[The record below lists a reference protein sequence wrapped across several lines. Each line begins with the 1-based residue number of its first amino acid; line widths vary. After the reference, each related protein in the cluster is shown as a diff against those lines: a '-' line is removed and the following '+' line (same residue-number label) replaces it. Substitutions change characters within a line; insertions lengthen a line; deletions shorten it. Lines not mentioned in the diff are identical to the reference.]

1 MDHSSQLVL
10 ASLVGLLA
18 GALPLAWRLRRLVL
32 ECHSLHYALMNLPG
46 AYVLWGAD
54 DRLVASNEAYRQL
67 HPQAFRDLGHRPRY
81 VDFMRY
87 SLACDLTPE
96 QEAAALAD
104 RMQGHRRDDRL
115 AHERLFPGNKWMRVT
130 KMTLPDGRVFT
141 IALDVTALR
150 RRGLELDQA
159 QRVANLGT
167 WRLAEDDTLHLGGV
181 VAQLH
186 GLAAEAD
193 PRTLDDLLRRA
204 DPGDR
209 ASLLAAV
216 AASRSGREGFEAE
229 YRVVDPK
236 GRPRSLS
243 VTVRPDRP
251 EDGVGTDIFA
261 VVQDTTERRRHEAQ
275 LRHLAYYDPL
285 TGLANRA
292 LFQREVRRGLREIAE
307 SGGQAALILLDLD
320 HFKEV
325 NDTLGHTVGDDL
337 LVALAKI
344 MMGCVR
350 PRDMLARL
358 GGDEFA
364 LFLPDVK
371 DAGDVIL
378 VIERLRAATL
388 EPVHLDGVELWVKL
402 SIGAAIGPGDGHD
415 LETLSRNADLALY
428 RVKAEGRDGYCFFDA
443 EMYETTRDRLSLTQD
458 LRAALEGDLLELHYQ
473 PQVCLRRRVVTGCEA
488 LLRWT
493 HPTRGAVPPSTFIPV
508 AESSSL
514 IGELGVWVLRRACR
528 EAARFMAGRP
538 DLRVSVNVSATQFW
552 QMDMVAEVEA
562 ALAESGLE
570 PSQLCLELTESLLVD
585 RSRLR
590 AIESIAELDRMGV
603 RMAIDDFGTGYSSL
617 AYLRDLPFDELK
629 IDRGF
634 VAGCDSDPTKRALLE
649 GMVGLGHGLGLKL
662 VAEGVET
669 EAEVETLQALRCD
682 GVQGYRFGRPVP
694 PRLLPALIE
703 TAEHD
708 LQGLEAREL
717 VSG

>member
-1 MDHSSQLVL
+1 M
-10 ASLVGLLA
+10 
-18 GALPLAWRLRRLVL
+18 P
-32 ECHSLHYALMNLPG
+32 
-46 AYVLWGAD
+46 
-54 DRLVASNEAYRQL
+54 
-67 HPQAFRDLGHRPRY
+67 
-81 VDFMRY
+81 
-87 SLACDLTPE
+87 
-96 QEAAALAD
+96 
-104 RMQGHRRDDRL
+104 
-115 AHERLFPGNKWMRVT
+115 
-130 KMTLPDGRVFT
+130 
-141 IALDVTALR
+141 
-150 RRGLELDQA
+150 
-159 QRVANLGT
+159 
-167 WRLAEDDTLHLGGV
+167 
-181 VAQLH
+181 
-186 GLAAEAD
+186 
-193 PRTLDDLLRRA
+193 
-204 DPGDR
+204 
-209 ASLLAAV
+209 
-216 AASRSGREGFEAE
+216 
-229 YRVVDPK
+229 
-236 GRPRSLS
+236 
-243 VTVRPDRP
+243 
-251 EDGVGTDIFA
+251 
-261 VVQDTTERRRHEAQ
+261 
-275 LRHLAYYDPL
+275 
-285 TGLANRA
+285 
-292 LFQREVRRGLREIAE
+292 
-307 SGGQAALILLDLD
+307 
-320 HFKEV
+320 
-325 NDTLGHTVGDDL
+325 
-337 LVALAKI
+337 
-344 MMGCVR
+344 
-350 PRDMLARL
+350 
-358 GGDEFA
+358 
-364 LFLPDVK
+364 
-371 DAGDVIL
+371 
-378 VIERLRAATL
+378 
-388 EPVHLDGVELWVKL
+388 
-402 SIGAAIGPGDGHD
+402 
-415 LETLSRNADLALY
+415 
-428 RVKAEGRDGYCFFDA
+428 
-443 EMYETTRDRLSLTQD
+443 LSLTQD